1 MEKQYIVSKY
11 VMAESVTEALKKAKK
26 TPITEVYVHNAWL
39 EKNKEHNMYERP
51 VKKIGFK
58 DAK

>member
-1 MEKQYIVSKY
+1 
-11 VMAESVTEALKKAKK
+11 MAESVTEALKKAKK